1 RARDAARRGRR
12 RATGVKG
19 TPSRAPIRRGC
30 GVANAIAIAIA
41 IATAGADMG
50 LITRA
55 NCSRTIR
62 QPE

>member
-1 RARDAARRGRR
+1 M
-12 RATGVKG
+12 KG